1 MIVYQVTCKVNNVV
15 AERWEKYFVEHHLDD
30 VLNTGCFTGYDFR
43 KEKVDDENILF
54 SSEYYC
60 RSKADLERYNKQF
73 AAALKADI
81 NGKFSGQ
88 YDCRR
93 HIYESIISKKAEE

>member
-1 MIVYQVTCKVNNVV
+1 MIIYQVSCKVNIDV
-15 AERWEKYFVEHHLDD
+15 AAKWEAYFIEQHLDD

-43 KEKVDDENILF
+43 KEKLDEENILF

-60 RSKADLERYNKQF
+60 ESEADLERYNTTF

-81 NGKFSGQ
+81 NSKFGGY
-88 YDCRR
+88 YDCHR
-93 HIYESIISKKAEE
+93 HIYQSIISKKA